1 MPKNKKKKA
10 RVNYRMLTIVGLL
23 VVIGL
28 GIIGGLLFLRL
39 KGTLIGIAP
48 PIILPGWRHEEGR
61 GYFGRVLKKQP
72 GNLEA
77 TNKLMEVWSQT
88 YPDTPQQANE
98 MYRQY
103 LQLCRHAHSQ
113 FGEEEATASRVLE
126 EHYRSSDD
134 RRREF
139 LEVAWVADNII
150 NRLREHG
157 RCGQSLLPERGV
169 DSSLEDESSPTTL
182 MEQNP
187 FSRRI
192 GSQPRRTGS
201 QQRHR
206 PPSWH
211 SVNGSGPASRA
222 WRRKS

>member
-39 KGTLIGIAP
+39 KGNVDRNLRFANEYFQAGDMKKAA
-48 PIILPGWRHEEGR
+48 

-103 LQLCRHAHSQ
+103 LQLLQQASLHSQ

-126 EHYRSSDD
+126 EHHRAALMTGDESFW
-134 RRREF
+134 RLLRQ
-139 LEVAWVADNII
+139 VADGHHQSTS
-150 NRLREHG
+150 REHG

-169 DSSLEDESSPTTL
+169 DSS
-182 MEQNP
+182 
-187 FSRRI
+187 
-192 GSQPRRTGS
+192 
-201 QQRHR
+201 
-206 PPSWH
+206 
-211 SVNGSGPASRA
+211 A
-222 WRRKS
+222 